1 MIIFHF
7 YNIHTFILL
16 IAWPWITQWTWKG
29 LRVCSDAQGNVSWGT
44 RNVSALFQQFF
55 FSWVVLSEHPHFGC
69 SFQDHAVFNAVIAQ
83 EGNWEEEQI
92 LTWTECCAPSAVL
105 LNSYLSPWRYLSE
118 NNKLY
123 SGCAHSLSH
132 MFSCSFSHYL
142 SGVLFPIKL
151 YPENSCQ
158 LLSCSVH
165 INPIPNT
172 TADVWS
178 TT

>member
-1 MIIFHF
+1 MAMNNPVNMERSQGVQWCSGECELGHQECFC
-7 YNIHTFILL
+7 FI
-16 IAWPWITQWTWKG
+16 
-29 LRVCSDAQGNVSWGT
+29 
-44 RNVSALFQQFF
+44 SAVFF

-132 MFSCSFSHYL
+132 MFSCSFSRYL
-142 SGVLFPIKL
+142 SDVLFPIKL